1 MEGEEE
7 VRDRIFSAFKD
18 LLSDLGDW
26 RASKQGLNFTMLNDQ
41 EANGLEEAFF
51 ELEVASALREMNH
64 KALGPVGFTCAFR

>member
-7 VRDRIFSAFKD
+7 VCDRIFSAFKD

-26 RASKQGLNFTMLNDQ
+26 RASIQGLNFTMLNDL

-51 ELEVASALREMNH
+51 
-64 KALGPVGFTCAFR
+64 